1 MTTVSDGKEIGNS
14 FKKYFSYILF
24 LIAECYIFF
33 IFSLFPFFYGGIF
46 AIKPIVNCKLEFY
59 HHWGSQIIL

>member
-33 IFSLFPFFYGGIF
+33 IFSLFPFLWRDICNQTY
-46 AIKPIVNCKLEFY
+46 CSL
-59 HHWGSQIIL
+59 

>member
-24 LIAECYIFF
+24 LIAECYIFL
-33 IFSLFPFFYGGIF
+33 FSLYFLFYGGIF
-46 AIKPIVNCKLEFY
+46 AIKPIVHCKLEFY
-59 HHWGSQIIL
+59 HHWDSQIIL